1 MKTITTAILVVTLLI
16 FTGCGKQENSVKEHG
31 QPSTSQTA
39 PKSLSLSLHAAAFQ
53 GNLEA
58 IHQHI
63 KAGSDLN
70 EKDPVGGGSPLSTAI
85 TFGKTEVAR
94 ALIEAGADVNYKN
107 NVGSTP
113 LHVATFFCHTE
124 IVQIL
129 LDNGADKILRNNAGS
144 TALESVAGP
153 FEEVK
158 GVYDYFGST
167 LGPLGLEL
175 DYERIKMTRP
185 KIAKMLR

>member
-1 MKTITTAILVVTLLI
+1 MKIITKAILISILLI
-16 FTGCGKQENSVKEHG
+16 ITGCGKQENSALEKG
-31 QPSTSQTA
+31 QSSTSKIA
-39 PKSLSLSLHAAAFQ
+39 PKSPSLSLHEAAFH

-70 EKDPVGGGSPLSTAI
+70 EKDPSGGGSPLSTAI
-85 TFGKTEVAR
+85 TFGQTEAVR

-113 LHVATFFCHTE
+113 LHVAAFFCRSE
-124 IVQIL
+124 IVQEL
-129 LDNGADKILRNNAGS
+129 LDNGADQNLRNNTGS
-144 TALESVAGP
+144 TALESVEGP
-153 FEEVK
+153 FEDIK
-158 GVYDYFGST
+158 GIYDYFGST
-167 LGPLGLEL
+167 LRPLGLEL